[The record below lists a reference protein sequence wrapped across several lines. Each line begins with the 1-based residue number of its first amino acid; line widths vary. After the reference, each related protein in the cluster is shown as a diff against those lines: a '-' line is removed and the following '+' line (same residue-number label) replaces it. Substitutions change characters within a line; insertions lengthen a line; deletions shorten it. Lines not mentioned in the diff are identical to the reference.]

1 MSLYG
6 QFVDTLTNTSKLLM
20 NNFVS
25 NKVWIFLM
33 RLHYTL
39 TCSNCIS
46 LYITYQRR
54 WHWYVVAK
62 YRKAQMDSN
71 HRKNM

>member
-25 NKVWIFLM
+25 NKV
-33 RLHYTL
+33 
-39 TCSNCIS
+39 
-46 LYITYQRR
+46 
-54 WHWYVVAK
+54 
-62 YRKAQMDSN
+62 
-71 HRKNM
+71 